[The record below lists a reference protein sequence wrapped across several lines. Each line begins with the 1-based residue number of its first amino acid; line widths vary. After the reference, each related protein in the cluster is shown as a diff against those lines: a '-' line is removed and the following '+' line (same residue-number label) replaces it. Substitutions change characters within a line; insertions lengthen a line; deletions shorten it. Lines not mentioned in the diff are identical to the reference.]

1 MPKSGLTPE
10 QKKWTDQ
17 VLKHLNLKNVDE
29 VQLDETHSDNTEHD
43 KRPNEVNPGQPGARR
58 ARVLVSK
65 DSAAAHQEQAA
76 RAATEFKAEITQLS
90 NRYQALATNAQKLD
104 AQARKQLVT
113 KEHIDL
119 FKVQIEKISNTFK
132 QFNKNFSGQQ
142 RPDAG
147 TISVLK
153 TLLDKVQYHIT
164 EGKKVLQQGCEH
176 ADAMIAK
183 EMPAVEAYQN
193 TVEDTFKH
201 RDELTQWGVD
211 TTDFDKA
218 HRIAN
223 LPLLRMQK
231 AISDHS
237 YQGLKFMLGKIAG
250 KKEAFVKAY
259 DDAQQQIEINKE
271 EVQQQLNKTLAD
283 ATSLNK
289 RAPELEHSPEALTQF
304 TSAFEKVATSTPK
317 GQQALSTGNYQGA
330 TAILHDNEGALF
342 QMQQLWF
349 SNATT
354 ADGEADQPIEKGKP
368 IPTRK
373 KIENL
378 RRALEQAYERL
389 PFIKASL
396 PNAHQYEAECKSLKT
411 LLTSAQSDLISGRV
425 EDAEEKV
432 LPLRKI
438 RFQLYSLTHKAKE
451 QVQWVEKQLTQL
463 KDDASSWLDRHK
475 DLKLIS
481 QSDENARQS
490 FDAYEK
496 EAENVRNHFD
506 SAAGHIESGKAIQ
519 AQKSVD
525 EGMTSLKR
533 LISHASDIELD

>member
-1 MPKSGLTPE
+1 MPKSDLTPE
-10 QKKWTDQ
+10 QEKWTEKL
-17 VLKHLNLKNVDE
+17 LKHLNLKNVDE
-29 VQLDETHSDNTEHD
+29 VQLEEMQSDTTEHSN
-43 KRPNEVNPGQPGARR
+43 RPNEVNPGRPAAWRS
-58 ARVLVSK
+58 RVLVSK
-65 DSAAAHQEQAA
+65 DSPAAHQQQAA
-76 RAATEFKAEITQLS
+76 QAAEQFKAEITQLS
-90 NRYQALATNAQKLD
+90 NRYQTLATNAQKLD

-113 KEHIDL
+113 KEHIEA
-119 FKVQIEKISNTFK
+119 FKVQVEKISNTFK

-147 TISVLK
+147 TISLLK
-153 TLLDKVQYHIT
+153 TLLDKVQYHIG
-164 EGKKVLQQGCEH
+164 EGKKVLQQGCKH

-193 TVEDTFKH
+193 TVEDTYKH

-211 TTDFDKA
+211 TADFDKA

-231 AISDHS
+231 AIADHS
-237 YQGLKFMLGKIAG
+237 YPGLKFMLGKIAG

-259 DDAQQQIEINKE
+259 DDAKEQIDRNREDAQQR
-271 EVQQQLNKTLAD
+271 LDKTLAD
-283 ATSLNK
+283 ATALNK
-289 RAPELEHSPEALTQF
+289 RSSELEHTPDKLTQF
-304 TSAFEKVATSTPK
+304 TASFEKVAAATPK
-317 GQQALSTGNYQGA
+317 GQQALGRDDYQGA

-349 SNATT
+349 SNASA
-354 ADGEADQPIEKGKP
+354 ADDQTDEPIEKGEP
-368 IPTRK
+368 IPTHK
-373 KIENL
+373 KIQNL

-411 LLTSAQSDLISGRV
+411 LLTSAQSDLISGKV

-451 QVQWVEKQLTQL
+451 QVEWVERQLVQL
-463 KDDASSWLDRHK
+463 QGDAKSWLDRHK

-481 QSDENARQS
+481 QSDEDAKQS
-490 FDAYEK
+490 FNAYEK
-496 EAENVRNHFD
+496 EAENVKSHFD
-506 SAAGHIESGKAIQ
+506 NAASHIENSKAIQ

-525 EGMTSLKR
+525 EGMHSLKR
-533 LISHASDIELD
+533 LIAHASDIELD